1 MDKLKSWPFALLT
14 LTLVSI
20 IIIEYLGLFNGIN
33 AYVYAHTPLIN
44 SSWVNIITQSAS
56 FGAFVLYILL
66 FLIWDFKK
74 ERKLS
79 LETLNFTLSIFLGML
94 LVGVLK
100 ASTDIPRPN
109 EAPLHLTFFQAL
121 LNADYFAFPSGHTTR
136 ASILAYFLGGR
147 YPKYRIAL
155 WGYAL
160 LIALSR
166 LLLRVHWFSDVLF
179 ALFLGIWVSIIVEST
194 AKLWL
199 LVYNSLIEKLKL
211 EVFRVE

>member
-1 MDKLKSWPFALLT
+1 MDKLKSWPFVLLT
-14 LTLVSI
+14 FTLVSI

-33 AYVYAHTPLIN
+33 AYIHAHTPLIN
-44 SSWVNIITQSAS
+44 SSWVNIITHSAS
-56 FGAFVLYILL
+56 FGAFIIYILL
-66 FLIWDFKK
+66 FMVWDFKK
-74 ERKLS
+74 RGKLS
-79 LETLNFTLSIFLGML
+79 LETLNLMLSIFLGMF

-100 ASTDIPRPN
+100 ASTAIPRPN
-109 EAPLHLTFFQAL
+109 EVPLNLAFSQAL

-136 ASILAYFLGGR
+136 ASILAYFLGKR
-147 YPKYRIAL
+147 YPKYKITL

-166 LLLRVHWFSDVLF
+166 LLLHVHWFSDVLF
-179 ALFLGIWVSIIVEST
+179 ALFLGTWVSIIVEST

-199 LVYNSLIEKLKL
+199 LLYNSLVETLRL